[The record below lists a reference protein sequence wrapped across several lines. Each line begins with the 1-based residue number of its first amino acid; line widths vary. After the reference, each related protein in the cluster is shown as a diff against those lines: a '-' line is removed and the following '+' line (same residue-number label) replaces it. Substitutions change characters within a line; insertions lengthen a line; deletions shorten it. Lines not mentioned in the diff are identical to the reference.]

1 VGCVNDW
8 VPAALG
14 RLDLDSLIGLSVAEA
29 RARVE
34 EAGGKLR
41 AVPRGRA
48 MGLPYHPGLVT
59 VLTDDDRV
67 TSVLGLEGRIAEDYV
82 PAALANM
89 NLESLVGLSAAQA
102 RARVQDAGGELDVLT
117 SWGAHFDIRPWRVT
131 VQLATDH
138 QVVKVLGRG

>member
-1 VGCVNDW
+1 
-8 VPAALG
+8 
-14 RLDLDSLIGLSVAEA
+14 
-29 RARVE
+29 
-34 EAGGKLR
+34 
-41 AVPRGRA
+41 
-48 MGLPYHPGLVT
+48 

-67 TSVLGLEGRIAEDYV
+67 TSVLGLEGRVAEDYV

-89 NLESLVGLSAAQA
+89 NLESLVGLSAARA

-138 QVVKVLGRG
+138 QVVKVLGQG